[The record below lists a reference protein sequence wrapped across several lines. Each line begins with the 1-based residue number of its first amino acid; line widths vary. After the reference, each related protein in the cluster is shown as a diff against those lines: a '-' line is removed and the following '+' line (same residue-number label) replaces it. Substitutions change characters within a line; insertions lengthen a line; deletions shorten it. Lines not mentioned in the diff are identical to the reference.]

1 MNKILTLSDLEHLAS
16 KKLEYAKEELE
27 NNGIEWDDD
36 YLNPKDY
43 TPEIDDIAS
52 QLNFNFYL
60 GGYIAL
66 MELKET
72 LLK

>member
-1 MNKILTLSDLEHLAS
+1 MNKKLILSDLEYLAS

-27 NNGIEWDDD
+27 NNRIEWDDN

-43 TPEIDDIAS
+43 TSEIDDIAA

-66 MELKET
+66 MELKEQI
-72 LLK
+72 LK